1 MSTNQLL
8 EILGYIIYAAQAVA
22 AICGLFIGVLLARK
36 ITQKS
41 MSARA
46 AQAFEDDVRS
56 KLQMK
61 DFDGVAE
68 ICDTPQYWA
77 KATPQLI
84 LVALANRSIGP
95 TRLREMLA
103 ERFDREVVAD
113 LQYRNSWI
121 TVIVKVAPMLGLLGT
136 VQGMILAFAKIAE
149 SSKQGGTDPAV
160 LASDISFALLTT
172 FYGLAIA
179 IPMTMIGAW
188 VSVRIGKLADAVQ
201 DQIGE
206 FMSDLEAAMKR

>member
-1 MSTNQLL
+1 MTINALL
-8 EILGYIIYAAQAVA
+8 EALGMVIYAAQAFSALAGV
-22 AICGLFIGVLLARK
+22 FIGVLLARK
-36 ITQKS
+36 IAQKS

-46 AQAFEDDVRS
+46 AQAFEDEVRE

-68 ICDTPQYWA
+68 LCDTPQYWA

-84 LVALANRSIGP
+84 LVALANKSRGP
-95 TRLREMLA
+95 SKLRELLA

-121 TVIVKVAPMLGLLGT
+121 STITKVAPMLGLLGT

-149 SSKQGGTDPAV
+149 SSKTGGTDPAV
-160 LASDISFALLTT
+160 LANDISFALLTT
-172 FYGLAIA
+172 AYGLAIA
-179 IPMTMIGAW
+179 IPMTLIGAW
-188 VSVRIGKLADAVQ
+188 VAVRIGKLADTVQ

-206 FMSDLEAAMKR
+206 FMSDFETAMKH